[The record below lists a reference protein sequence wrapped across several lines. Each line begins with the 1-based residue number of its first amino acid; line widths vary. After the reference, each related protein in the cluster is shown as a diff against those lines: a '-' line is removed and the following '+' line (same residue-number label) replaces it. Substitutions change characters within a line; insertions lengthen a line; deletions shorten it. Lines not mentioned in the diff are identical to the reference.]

1 MRLFVLHL
9 SDQTHYC
16 TDFRH
21 AMRTAAAV
29 VFTNTS
35 DREKAKEMSNFPQL
49 NEINAEG
56 SFYQFIRHTAAQKN
70 LKLFLIEEH
79 HLGGPPLSSTL
90 VNVIDAIDDL
100 DPSFIIQKALWEFVN
115 AERQLNVG
123 HMADEIEH
131 EIAIK
136 LQISRTSCK
145 PDEDILNNLLSL
157 EERMRG
163 IKVIP
168 KFGLP
173 KTILDQL
180 PNGVSQAFLSIIHA
194 IPKP

>member
-9 SDQTHYC
+9 GNQIHYC

-29 VFTNTS
+29 VFPNS
-35 DREKAKEMSNFPQL
+35 SEREKAKELSNFPKL
-49 NEINAEG
+49 NEINVAG
-56 SFYQFIRHTAAQKN
+56 SFYQFVRHTAAQKN
-70 LKLFLIEEH
+70 LGAFLIEEH
-79 HLGGPPLSSTL
+79 HLGGPPLSPTL
-90 VNVIDAIDDL
+90 VHVIDAIDDL
-100 DPSFIIQKALWEFVN
+100 DPSFVIQKALWEFMN
-115 AERQLNVG
+115 ADIQLTVG
-123 HMADEIEH
+123 EMADEIER
-131 EIAIK
+131 EIATK
-136 LQISRTSCK
+136 LKISRDSCK

-157 EERMRG
+157 EERMHG

-180 PNGVSQAFLSIIHA
+180 PYSVSQAFLSIINA
-194 IPKP
+194 IRQP